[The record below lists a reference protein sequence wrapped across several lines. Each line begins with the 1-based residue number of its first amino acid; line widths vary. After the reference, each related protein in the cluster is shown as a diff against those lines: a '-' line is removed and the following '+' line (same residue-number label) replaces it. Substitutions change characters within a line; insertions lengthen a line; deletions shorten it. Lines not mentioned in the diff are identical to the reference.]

1 MSAARTLPLYL
12 LIFDLTAACHSRPCD
27 GAAAPLSLLLARL
40 PFEARCI
47 TKLAGAWAA
56 NIVALKPSFEL
67 FLELLDRL
75 EEAFERFVLSL
86 AAPSPLGRA
95 ERRLLAIIL
104 VRHFFLGNS
113 VDGLVVGGALRRRGT
128 TRRAT
133 AAHESRLLE
142 VRGGGGAA
150 GSERVDGGSSEALR
164 DDSSFHAV

>member
-56 NIVALKPSFEL
+56 NIVALKPSFE
-67 FLELLDRL
+67 RL

-142 VRGGGGAA
+142 VRGGGAAA